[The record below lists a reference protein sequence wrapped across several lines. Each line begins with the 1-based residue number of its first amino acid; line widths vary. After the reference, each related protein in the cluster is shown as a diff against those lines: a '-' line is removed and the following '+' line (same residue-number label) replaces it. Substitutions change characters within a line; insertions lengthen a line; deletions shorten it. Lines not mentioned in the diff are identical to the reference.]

1 MKLAPSQAKVLA
13 EALRALAGGD
23 GRRFDDALWLGLGD
37 GCAQAYKALTR
48 NGCIENAHD
57 LQEIRITSKG
67 RTLLQRLT
75 ESVLLVA

>member
-13 EALRALAGGD
+13 EALRALLAGD

-37 GCAQAYKALTR
+37 GCAQAYKALTDH
-48 NGCIENAHD
+48 GYIENAHD
-57 LQEIRITSKG
+57 LDAIRLTPKG